1 MAIVRRMILPRVWF
15 EREPVAPY
23 RQHVLEQVTTLG
35 PASATPDDPFS
46 ALPEAQGIVAG
57 ALEYTGEVMDRG
69 PEVLVI
75 GRTGIGVDS
84 VDLEAATERGIAVC
98 NAPNAPTISTAEH
111 AVMLILAAAKRLERA
126 QAGLRQGATDL
137 YDVHH
142 GIELAGKRLA
152 LVGYGRIARRVGRVA
167 SALDM
172 SVATYDPYVAETP
185 DAVEAADSMELLV
198 ADADVIS
205 VHVPL
210 TAETA
215 GLFGDDFYSW
225 CKRGVV
231 FVNTARGGLVDQDAL
246 MRALDAGI
254 VGAAGLDVTDPEPLP
269 PGHPLLLRDD
279 VVVTPHVATAT
290 DLGRVKNFEGG
301 YLQVLDVLAG
311 RRPAHIVNPEVWPAV
326 LTRLERAG

>member
-1 MAIVRRMILPRVWF
+1 MTLPRVWF

-23 RQHVLEQVTTLG
+23 RQHVLERVTTLG
-35 PASATPDDPFS
+35 PAAATPNDPFS
-46 ALPEAQGIVAG
+46 ALAEAQGIVAG
-57 ALEYTGEVMDRG
+57 ALKYTGEVMARG

-98 NAPNAPTISTAEH
+98 NAPDAPTISTAEH
-111 AVMLILAAAKRLERA
+111 AVTLILAAAKRLERA
-126 QAGLRQGATDL
+126 QTGLRQGSVDL

-142 GIELAGKRLA
+142 GLELAGKRLA
-152 LVGYGRIARRVGRVA
+152 LVGYGRIARRVARVA
-167 SALDM
+167 MALDM
-172 SVATYDPYVAETP
+172 TVATYDPYVA
-185 DAVEAADSMELLV
+185 DAPEGVEAADSIDQLV
-198 ADADVIS
+198 APADVIS

-215 GLFGDDFYSW
+215 GLCGEDFFSR

-231 FVNTARGGLVDQDAL
+231 FVNTARGGLVDHDAL
-246 MRALDAGI
+246 LGALEAGI

-269 PGHPLLLRDD
+269 KGHPLLHRDD

-311 RRPAHIVNPEVWPAV
+311 RRPAHLVNPEVWPAV
-326 LTRLERAG
+326 LARLERAG